1 MNNPNKKLSR
11 RKLLP
16 LLAGSLTLPFWG
28 FGNVSSKKQFSNT
41 AIHEDAFQT
50 LLKPDG
56 TIVKVP
62 RNAVENARIVKKNIS
77 NTSLLGWLKTPN
89 K

>member
-1 MNNPNKKLSR
+1 MSNTKKKISR

-16 LLAGSLTLPFWG
+16 LLAGSLALPFWG
-28 FGNVSSKKQFSNT
+28 IGNRPPKQQNSDN
-41 AIHEDAFQT
+41 AIHNGDLQT

-62 RNAVENARIVKKNIS
+62 RNAVKNARIVKKNIS
-77 NTSLLGWLKTPN
+77 NKSLMDWLKTPY

>member
-1 MNNPNKKLSR
+1 MNNPKKKISR

-16 LLAGSLTLPFWG
+16 LLAGSLALPFWG
-28 FGNVSSKKQFSNT
+28 IGNNPSKQQNFE
-41 AIHEDAFQT
+41 AAAHDGDFQT

-62 RNAVENARIVKKNIS
+62 RNTVENARIVKKNIS
-77 NTSLLGWLKTPN
+77 NKSLLGWLKTPN

>member
-1 MNNPNKKLSR
+1 MNNPKKKISR

-16 LLAGSLTLPFWG
+16 LLAGSLVLPFWG
-28 FGNVSSKKQFSNT
+28 IGNNPSKQQNSDE
-41 AIHEDAFQT
+41 AAHDGDFQT

-62 RNAVENARIVKKNIS
+62 RNTVENARIVKKNIS
-77 NTSLLGWLKTPN
+77 NKSLLGWLKTPN